1 MKPSEYS
8 LNDPIAA
15 IATALV
21 PAALGIVRTSGKGC
35 IELLAPFFSRPQALL
50 DAKGNTLLHGWLY
63 RDGTHARDSTQA
75 RDSDRI
81 DEVMLAVYRGPKSF
95 TGEDAVEI
103 IGHGGPQ
110 AVLAVFRLLIKAGFR
125 SAERGEF
132 TFRSF
137 ASGHTDLARS
147 EAILEIIG
155 AQTDT
160 ARSHAASRLAGSLSA
175 EITTIKN
182 MVLTALA
189 AIEVEIEY
197 PEDEET
203 TKGAFDTQRIAD
215 AIRAL
220 AELESS
226 WSSERLYRD
235 GARVVLMGRTNA
247 GKSSLFNVLLKE
259 ERAIVSE
266 IHGTTRDWLES
277 AADFG
282 GIPVRIFDTA
292 GLRDT
297 HDLIEAEGVER
308 SKNLALDADLVLY
321 LVDGTIGLTEEDT
334 LSATVPVILVWNKA
348 DKEGALNAPAVA
360 SIPTSASMVTN
371 ATTPGN
377 AICAVCPIS
386 AKKGLGISELVK
398 KTTELLLG
406 DNRETIRETGLG
418 TERQKNAVRS
428 ALLSLNHALQ
438 AAEEGFPMDAIAQDL
453 EDALTPLGEI
463 TGEVT
468 SGDILDTVFSGFCVG
483 K

>member
-21 PAALGIVRTSGKGC
+21 PAALGIVRTSGSGC
-35 IELLAPFFSRPQALL
+35 IELLAPFFSRTQALL
-50 DAKGNTLLHGWLY
+50 EAKGNTLLHGWLY
-63 RDGTHARDSTQA
+63 RERDHSRDGN
-75 RDSDRI
+75 RI

-110 AVLAVFRLLIKAGFR
+110 AVLAVYRALISAGFR

-137 ASGHTDLARS
+137 ANGRTDLARS

-160 ARSHAASRLAGSLSA
+160 ARGRAANRLAGNLSE
-175 EITTIKN
+175 EITGIKD

-203 TKGAFDTQRIAD
+203 TKGAFDTQKITD
-215 AIRAL
+215 AIRRL

-235 GARVVLMGRTNA
+235 GARVVLMGCTNA

-277 AADFG
+277 ALDFG

-297 HDLIEAEGVER
+297 EDLIEAEGVER
-308 SKNLALDADLVLY
+308 SKNLALEADLVLY
-321 LVDGTIGLTEEDT
+321 LVDATIGLTEEET
-334 LSATVPVILVWNKA
+334 LPSSAPVILVWNKA
-348 DKEGALNAPAVA
+348 DKVGALSAPA
-360 SIPTSASMVTN
+360 
-371 ATTPGN
+371 PGN
-377 AICAVCPIS
+377 GIRAVCPIS
-386 AKKGLGISELVK
+386 AKKGSGISELVK
-398 KTTELLLG
+398 KSTEILLG
-406 DNRETIRETGLG
+406 DNRNTIRETGLG
-418 TERQKNAVRS
+418 TERQKIAVRS
-428 ALLSLNHALQ
+428 ALVSLNHALQ

>member
-63 RDGTHARDSTQA
+63 RDSDLAQDSAHASDSAHARD
-75 RDSDRI
+75 DDRI
-81 DEVMLAVYRGPKSF
+81 DEVMLAIYRGPKSF

-137 ASGHTDLARS
+137 ANGQTDLARS

-160 ARSHAASRLAGSLSA
+160 ARGHAASRLAGNLSA
-175 EITTIKN
+175 EITAIKN

-203 TKGAFDTQRIAD
+203 TRGAFDTQRITD
-215 AIRAL
+215 AIHKL

-266 IHGTTRDWLES
+266 THGTTRDWLES
-277 AADFG
+277 AVDFG

-297 HDLIEAEGVER
+297 QDLIEAEGVER

-321 LVDGTIGLTEEDT
+321 LVDGTIGLTDDDT
-334 LSATVPVILVWNKA
+334 LPSSVPVILVWNKA
-348 DKEGALNAPAVA
+348 DKDGALSVPKD
-360 SIPTSASMVTN
+360 
-371 ATTPGN
+371 ATR
-377 AICAVCPIS
+377 AVCPIS

-398 KTTELLLG
+398 KATDLLLG
-406 DNRETIRETGLG
+406 DSRETIRETGLG
-418 TERQKNAVRS
+418 TERQKNAVRA
-428 ALLSLNHALQ
+428 ALVSLNHALQ
-438 AAEEGFPMDAIAQDL
+438 AAEAGFPMDAIAQDL

>member
-21 PAALGIVRTSGKGC
+21 PAALGIVRTSGTGC

-50 DAKGNTLLHGWLY
+50 NAQGNTLIHGWLY
-63 RDGTHARDSTQA
+63 RDRDLKH
-75 RDSDRI
+75 DDDRI
-81 DEVMLAVYRGPKSF
+81 DEVMLAVYRSPKSF

-110 AVLAVFRLLIKAGFR
+110 AVLAVYRLLVSAGFR

-137 ASGHTDLARS
+137 ANGRTDLARS

-160 ARSHAASRLAGSLSA
+160 ARGRAANRLAGNLST
-175 EITTIKN
+175 EITAIKN

-203 TKGAFDTQRIAD
+203 TRGAFDTQRITD
-215 AIRAL
+215 AIVRL
-220 AELESS
+220 AELESG

-247 GKSSLFNVLLKE
+247 GKSSLFNMLLKE

-277 AADFG
+277 AVDFG

-297 HDLIEAEGVER
+297 EDLIEAEGVER

-321 LVDGTIGLTEEDT
+321 LVDGTVGLTDEDKIPS
-334 LSATVPVILVWNKA
+334 SAQVILVWNKA
-348 DKEGALNAPAVA
+348 DKDGALGAPPVMGA
-360 SIPTSASMVTN
+360 STSGLAHGAAS
-371 ATTPGN
+371 GN
-377 AICAVCPIS
+377 GIRAVCPIS
-386 AKKGLGISELVK
+386 AKKGSGISELVK
-398 KTTELLLG
+398 KTTDLLLG
-406 DNRETIRETGLG
+406 DNRSTIRETGLG
-418 TERQKNAVRS
+418 TERQKNAIQA
-428 ALLSLNHALQ
+428 ALASLNHALQ
-438 AAEEGFPMDAIAQDL
+438 AAKEGFPMDAIAQDL